1 MKILLDSH
9 FLLWIGYN
17 KIQEI
22 PSYAKQLIENPD
34 NQIYFS
40 LVSIWE
46 LYIKEVLEKFDYP
59 VDIEKLR
66 IGLLQTGFYELP
78 ITHRHIFEVKNLPQM
93 PKHKDP
99 FDRLLIAQVKSE
111 NFYFLTVDEKILE
124 YPYDFIIK

>member
-22 PSYAKQLIENPD
+22 PNYAKQLIENPD

-46 LYIKEVLEKFDYP
+46 LYIKEVLEK
-59 VDIEKLR
+59 LR

-78 ITHRHIFEVKNLPQM
+78 ITHRHIFEVKKLTPN
-93 PKHKDP
+93 
-99 FDRLLIAQVKSE
+99 AQ
-111 NFYFLTVDEKILE
+111 TQRPI
-124 YPYDFIIK
+124 